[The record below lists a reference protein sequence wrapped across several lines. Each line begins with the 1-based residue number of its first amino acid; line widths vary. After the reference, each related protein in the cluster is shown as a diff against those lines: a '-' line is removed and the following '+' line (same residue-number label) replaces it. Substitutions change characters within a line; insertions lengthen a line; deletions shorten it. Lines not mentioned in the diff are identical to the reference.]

1 MWDPVSM
8 LYVMWLLNV
17 STPEARLNVQSV
29 VEANRQALSERI
41 HQDITLRVN

>member
-8 LYVMWLLNV
+8 LYVMWLLNA
-17 STPEARLNVQSV
+17 SMPEARLNVHSV

-41 HQDITLRVN
+41 HRDITLRAD

>member
-1 MWDPVSM
+1 MSM

-17 STPEARLNVQSV
+17 SAPEARLNVQSV

-41 HQDITLRVN
+41 HQDITLRTN

>member
-1 MWDPVSM
+1 MSM

-17 STPEARLNVQSV
+17 SMPEARLNVQSV

-41 HQDITLRVN
+41 HQDITLRAN